1 MNKSLN
7 KFPPERFLRP
17 FFKTNGLYQG
27 KLLHGNP
34 KNLKQR
40 NVSKD
45 VFKRFYRACVCEELG
60 KPLVVKNKESVQ
72 LSSGEIRVNVAA
84 SGINFG
90 DLLMVLGK
98 YQVKVPAPFT
108 PGSEYSGTVVEVADD
123 VTNFKP
129 GMRVAGT
136 VPFGAFAEQV
146 VGNANTM
153 WEIPD
158 SMSFEEGASFIVSY
172 MTAYT
177 GLQRRAAIK
186 PGETVLVT
194 AAAGATGLAAIDLC
208 SHVFKCSNVIGCCG
222 SQEKCDFILKN
233 GATHAINYKKNNI
246 KESVMEISA
255 QGADVVFEAVGGNIW
270 KECLRSIAWEGRLLV
285 VGFAGGEIPQIPAN
299 LLLLKNASAVG
310 LYWGRY
316 MAENPQLLQRLVK
329 ECISYYED
337 GKIKPHYSA
346 SFQLDKVNEAF
357 QFIKSR
363 KSTGKVVITMQ

>member
-1 MNKSLN
+1 M
-7 KFPPERFLRP
+7 KFPPEKFLRP
-17 FFKTNGLYQG
+17 IFKTTGFYQG
-27 KLLHGNP
+27 KLSYGNQ
-34 KNLKQR
+34 KTLKQS

-45 VFKRFYRACVCEELG
+45 VFKRFYRACICQELG
-60 KPLVVKNKESVQ
+60 QPLVVQKKESVQ
-72 LSSGEIRVNVAA
+72 LCSGEVRVNVAA

-90 DLLMVLGK
+90 DLLMVHGK

-108 PGSEYSGTVVEVADD
+108 PGSEYSGTIIEVADD
-123 VTNFKP
+123 VTTFKP

-146 VGNANTM
+146 VGNSNTM

-177 GLQRRAAIK
+177 GLQRRTCIK

-208 SHVFKCSNVIGCCG
+208 SHVFKSSNVIGCCG
-222 SQEKCDFILKN
+222 SEEKCDFILKK
-233 GATHAINYKKNNI
+233 GATHAINYKKDNI
-246 KESVMEISA
+246 KDSVMEVSS
-255 QGADVVFEAVGGNIW
+255 QGADVVFEAVGGNVW

-285 VGFAGGEIPQIPAN
+285 VGFAGGDIPKIPAN

-316 MAENPQLLQRLVK
+316 LTENPKLLERLVK
-329 ECISYYED
+329 ECIKHYED

-346 SFQLDKVNEAF
+346 TFQLEKVNEAF
-357 QFIKSR
+357 QFIRSR